1 MVRVYGSREVGIA
14 AAVALCLGT
23 LLIVGCGRDEPAKAP
38 VDRLRPVAVPD
49 LTGAEP
55 GLQERVRA
63 RFGSLAA
70 VRDRSDV
77 SDVELAAAYGE
88 VGKLLIAGEFLA
100 DAEPFLVNAQVLA
113 PREPAWPYYLAQL
126 YRNRNQREPAIA
138 SFERT
143 LSLDPGYVPALV
155 WLGVMRLDAGQ
166 AAIAEPLLDRALA
179 LQPRSAAARFAK
191 GRAALADGNHS
202 GAVEQFS
209 AALAA
214 DPQARPVHYPLAMA
228 YRALG
233 DHRRAEEHLRQWAD
247 GQVNPDDP
255 LMQEIG
261 ESLHTAV
268 GFEVRGTRAL
278 DARNWEEAAALFR
291 KGLEVA
297 PRDATLHQN
306 LGTALVL
313 GGDAAGALAEF
324 QEAARLSPGYAK
336 PHFSIGVLMA
346 ESGRDADA
354 IQRFSDAVKYD
365 PQMVNA
371 RFSLAETL
379 RRTGQPGA
387 ALTHYEQIV
396 KADPGASQARFGYA
410 MALVRLGRY
419 PEARAALETA
429 TTMHPDQ
436 PGFAHALARILAAAP
451 NDGVRDGRRA
461 MALVDALQ
469 QQYGANVTLT
479 ETSAMAL
486 AEAGRFTEATARQH
500 EAIAAATAQRR
511 PDLLPVLREN
521 LRRYESSMPCR
532 APWSEDDPIHRPL
545 PTSLTN

>member
-1 MVRVYGSREVGIA
+1 MVRVSGGKGIRIA
-14 AAVALCLGT
+14 ASVAMCLGAM
-23 LLIVGCGRDEPAKAP
+23 LLVTCGRDEPAKDPAQG
-38 VDRLRPVAVPD
+38 LRPVAVPD

-63 RFGSLAA
+63 RFSSLAA
-70 VRDRSDV
+70 ARDRPNV
-77 SDVELAAAYGE
+77 SDAELAAAYGE
-88 VGKLLIAGEFLA
+88 VGKLLMAGEFLA
-100 DAEPFLVNAQVLA
+100 DAEPFLANAQVLA
-113 PREPAWPYYLAQL
+113 PREIAWPYYLAQL
-126 YRNRNQREPAIA
+126 YRSRNQHEPATA

-143 LSLDPGYVPALV
+143 LALDPDYVPALV
-155 WLGVMRLDAGQ
+155 WLGVMRLDAGRVAQ
-166 AAIAEPLLDRALA
+166 AEPLLDRAIA
-179 LQPRSAAARFAK
+179 LQPHSAAARFAK
-191 GRAALADGNHS
+191 GRAALAAGNHNA
-202 GAVEQFS
+202 AVEHFET
-209 AALAA
+209 ALAS

-233 DHRRAEEHLRQWAD
+233 DHRRADEHLRQWTD

-261 ESLHTAV
+261 DALHTAV

-278 DARNWEEAAALFR
+278 DAGKWDEAAALFR
-291 KGLEVA
+291 RGLEVA
-297 PRDATLHQN
+297 PRDPTLHQN

-313 GGDAAGALAEF
+313 GGNVPGALAAF
-324 QEAARLSPGYAK
+324 QEASRLSPGYAK

-346 ESGRDADA
+346 ESGRDAEA

-379 RRTGQPGA
+379 RRAGQPGA
-387 ALTHYEQIV
+387 SLPHYEEIV
-396 KADPGASQARFGYA
+396 KGDPGASQARFGYA

-419 PEARAALETA
+419 PDARAALETA
-429 TTMHPDQ
+429 MTLHPDQ
-436 PGFAHALARILAAAP
+436 PGFTHAMARILAAAP
-451 NDGVRDGRRA
+451 DDGVRDGRRA
-461 MALVDALQ
+461 LTLVDALQ
-469 QQYGANVTLT
+469 RRYGANVTLT

-486 AEAGRFTEATARQH
+486 AEAGRFTEATARQR

-511 PDLLPVLREN
+511 PDLLPALQAN
-521 LRRYESSMPCR
+521 LRRYESGMPCR
-532 APWSEDDPIHRPL
+532 APWSEDDPVHRPL